1 MAVCMDK
8 HKEDKPMA
16 KTIAEFYIREWIKR
30 NFPVKDLHLEFTG
43 PRCAVLTDRNGD
55 RIRVVYHNGEVQLT
69 DAW

>member
-1 MAVCMDK
+1 
-8 HKEDKPMA
+8 MA

-55 RIRVVYHNGEVQLT
+55 RIRVVYHNGEVQPT